1 MRILDRSV
9 YVGPSLYA
17 RFPVIRLE
25 LELGE
30 LEGWPTGRLGAPF
43 VEALAAALPGLAEHG
58 CSYREPGGFFR
69 RMREG
74 DGTWLGH
81 VLEHVA
87 IELQNI
93 AGEEVTFGK
102 TRSAQAVGVY
112 TVVYEYVQRD
122 EGIAAGELG
131 LRLLCSLLPAELR
144 PAGSVPQG
152 WDWAEARDQ
161 FIRFAQRRALGPSTA
176 SLVRAAE
183 ARGIPWLRLNDQS
196 LVQLGHGKFQQRI
209 QATVTGRTPHI
220 AVELASDKEETNKI
234 LAGLGLPVPQQEL
247 VQSESQ
253 AVRAARRI
261 GFPVVTKPYNG
272 NHGRG
277 ISIRL
282 TTEGEVAHGFAVARE
297 HSRSVIVETFLE
309 GDDHRLLVVNGEL
322 VAATR
327 RTPGHVV
334 GDGEHTVAQLIDSVN
349 LDPRRGVGHEKVLT
363 RLELDAQAQK
373 MLERAGL
380 TATSV
385 PARDVTV
392 YLRSTANLSTGGTAT
407 DVTDVIH
414 PDNREMAERAVR
426 AIGLDVGGVDFL
438 SKNISESYRK
448 IGGGICEVNAAPGFR
463 MHVAPSEGSARDV
476 AAPVI
481 DMLFPPGAAARV
493 PIAAITGTNGK
504 TTTARML
511 AHITKMAGYTPG
523 LTTTDGVYID
533 GQRTVSGD
541 MTGPVSARMV
551 LADPQI
557 DIAVLETARGG
568 LLRAGMGVNEVN
580 VGAVLNV
587 QPDHLGLKGIDTLE
601 QLAEVKRIVVEVASD
616 CAVLNADDPLVLR
629 MSGYTEA
636 KNICYVTLNPEH
648 RLVREHIRAGG
659 RACALEAGVNGHM
672 ITLYDK
678 SGHIPL
684 LWTHLIPATLEGR
697 ATHNVQN
704 AMFAAAM
711 AFSLGIKLEA
721 VRQGLRTFDST
732 FFQAPGRM
740 NVFSEHPFKVLFD
753 YGHNAHAVA
762 AMADVAQRLDVVGRR
777 IVVLA
782 GPGDR
787 RDEDL
792 VAIARAVAGRFD
804 HYICRRDD
812 NLRERTSDEVPRI
825 QAVAL
830 RAAGVDERAISIIPD
845 EQEAINA
852 ALNMGQPGDLLLIF
866 ADALVRSWKQITK
879 FKPAG
884 AIAAAPA
891 ALPPAPLFAESPG
904 DGAARGAEAAIA
916 PFSLEGLIRDER
928 GVHFAPEVAD

>member
-1 MRILDRSV
+1 LRILDRSV
-9 YVGPSLYA
+9 YVGPSHYA

-25 LELGE
+25 LDLGE
-30 LEGWPTGRLGAPF
+30 LEAWPTGRLGAGYIDG
-43 VEALAAALPGLAEHG
+43 LATALPGLAEHG

-74 DGTWLGH
+74 EGTWLGH

-87 IELQNI
+87 IELQNV
-93 AGEEVTFGK
+93 AGEDVTFGK
-102 TRSAQAVGVY
+102 TRSIDERPGVY
-112 TVVYEYVQRD
+112 TVVYEFAQRD

-131 LRLLCSLLPAELR
+131 LRLLCSLLPEEIR
-144 PAGSVPQG
+144 PRGSVPEG
-152 WDWAEARDQ
+152 WSWAEARDE

-183 ARGIPWLRLNDQS
+183 ARKIPWLRLNDQS
-196 LVQLGHGKFQQRI
+196 LVQLGHGKYQQRI
-209 QATVTGRTPHI
+209 QATVSGRTPHI

-234 LAGLGLPVPQQEL
+234 LASLGLPVPRQES
-247 VQSESQ
+247 VQNESQ

-261 GFPVVTKPYNG
+261 GHPVVTKPYNG

-282 TTEGEVAHGFAVARE
+282 TTDEEVAAGFVTARE

-334 GDGEHTVAQLIDSVN
+334 GDGTHTIVQLVDIVN
-349 LDPRRGVGHEKVLT
+349 QDPRRGVGHEKVLT
-363 RLELDAQAQK
+363 RLELDAQAEQ
-373 MLERAGL
+373 MLARAGL
-380 TATSV
+380 QAGSV
-385 PARDVTV
+385 PPAGQIV
-392 YLRSTANLSTGGTAT
+392 YLRKTANLSTGGTAT

-414 PDNREMAERAVR
+414 PDNRDMAVRAVR

-438 SKNISESYRK
+438 STDITESYRT

-463 MHVAPSEGSARDV
+463 MHVAPSEGTPRD
-476 AAPVI
+476 AAGPVI
-481 DMLFPPGAAARV
+481 DMLFPPGTPSRV

-511 AHITKMAGYTPG
+511 AHIAKMAGFSPG

-533 GQRTVSGD
+533 GQRTVQGD
-541 MTGPVSARMV
+541 MTGPVSAQMV

-568 LLRAGMGVNEVN
+568 LLRAGMGVQEVN

-587 QPDHLGLKGIDTLE
+587 QSDHLGLKGIDTLE
-601 QLAEVKRIVVEVASD
+601 QLAEVKRVVVEVATD
-616 CAVLNADDPLVLR
+616 CAVLNADDTLVAR
-629 MSGYTEA
+629 MSGYTDA
-636 KNICYVTLNPEH
+636 ASICYVTMNPSH
-648 RLVREHIRAGG
+648 ALVREHVRAGG
-659 RACALEAGVNGHM
+659 RACAIEAGVNGQM

-678 SGHIPL
+678 GSHIPL

-697 ATHNVQN
+697 ALHNVQN
-704 AMFAAAM
+704 AMFAAAI
-711 AFSLGIKLEA
+711 AFSLGIKLDA
-721 VRQGLRTFDST
+721 IRQGLRTFDTT

-740 NVFSEHPFKVLFD
+740 NVFNEHPFKVLFD
-753 YGHNAHAVA
+753 YGHNAHAVSV
-762 AMADVAQRLDVVGRR
+762 MADLAQRFDVTGRR
-777 IVVLA
+777 IVVMA

-792 VAIARAVAGRFD
+792 HAIALAVAGRFD

-812 NLRERTSDEVPRI
+812 NLRDRDGDEVPRI
-825 QAVAL
+825 LAKTL
-830 RAAGVDERAISIIPD
+830 MGAGVPKEQITIIPD
-845 EQEAINA
+845 EQAAIEG
-852 ALNMGQPGDLLLIF
+852 ALNMGQQGDLLLVF
-866 ADALVRSWKQITK
+866 ADHLTRSWKQITK
-879 FKPAG
+879 FRPAG
-884 AIAAAPA
+884 SPEPTPGQAPA
-891 ALPPAPLFAESPG
+891 PVVLLVTETAPEEPALV
-904 DGAARGAEAAIA
+904 
-916 PFSLEGLIRDER
+916 SLEGLIRDER
-928 GVHFAPEVAD
+928 GIHFAPEAED